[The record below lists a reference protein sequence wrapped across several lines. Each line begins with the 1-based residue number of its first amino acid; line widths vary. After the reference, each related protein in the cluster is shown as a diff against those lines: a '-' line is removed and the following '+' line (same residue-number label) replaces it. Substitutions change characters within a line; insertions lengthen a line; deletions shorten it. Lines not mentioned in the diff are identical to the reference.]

1 MTSNNRIKFIAR
13 DLDAR
18 RIQNY
23 INQNRFRWSL
33 ENFDKNLA
41 ALEATL
47 AKLKTND
54 YKFYE

>member
-1 MTSNNRIKFIAR
+1 MTSLRIKNLAK

-23 INQNRFRWSL
+23 IKQNRFKWSL